1 MSLVKYVFTI
11 LIFFLFCKA
20 NLVVYKPANV
30 ANKNIQNFVY
40 TIANFGHIPYGKTLI
55 GKLIK
60 PDPSNLCDVDVAI
73 QNSKKNDPNMPIF
86 LIG

>member
-1 MSLVKYVFTI
+1 MSTLKYLFNI
-11 LIFFLFCKA
+11 LILFICSQA
-20 NLVVYKPANV
+20 NLVIYKPDNV
-30 ANKNIQNFVY
+30 ANNNKQNFVY

-60 PDPSNLCDVDVAI
+60 PDPSNLCDVDIKV

-86 LIG
+86 LLG